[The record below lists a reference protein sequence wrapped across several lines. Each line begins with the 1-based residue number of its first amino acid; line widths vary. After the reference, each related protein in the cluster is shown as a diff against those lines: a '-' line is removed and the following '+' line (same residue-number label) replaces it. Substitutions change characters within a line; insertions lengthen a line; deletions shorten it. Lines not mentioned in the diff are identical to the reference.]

1 MIGWQFLVRPWR
13 ISALA
18 LLGGVR
24 LGSAQIFDEA
34 TLKERTAGVH
44 NPDAEATVVVYN
56 ENDRDS
62 RELAITYAGRRGIP
76 RDHVLA
82 LQCPVA
88 EEITR
93 AEYDRD
99 IAEPLRKAFLN
110 KGWWTLSI
118 GSTTESQEVEK
129 TSIHFVALIRGIPLK
144 IKPQFESYPGDR
156 PSGPPPISTHNEAA
170 VDSELSV
177 LGAGTHQIS
186 GAIDNPYFRG
196 FSPIASAAIP
206 SMLLVC
212 RLDAATV
219 ETVQR
224 MINDSVITEQEGLR
238 GFAYIDAR
246 NTSVEGLKL
255 GDGWLYNAAV
265 IARKRGQ
272 PTILDNGEGLFPVM
286 YPMRYAA
293 IYLGWYSQDVAG
305 PFQRPDFR
313 FQRGAVAV
321 HLHSFS
327 GLTLRDPK
335 RFWCAPLLEAGAAA
349 TLGNVYEPYLG
360 LTPALDTF
368 YDRLRAGFTFAES
381 AYMSQRQLSW
391 MTTFVGDPLYRPF
404 KRDNDLSARKP
415 NDEWAAYSEGAR
427 IWFADGPAAGQA
439 ALEASAK
446 KFKSGII
453 LEGLG
458 LLQIAG
464 GDSNAAVGTFA
475 QAARLYSNP
484 EDATRASIHA
494 VLQLKGLNRTPEA
507 LALARKQIAA
517 FPKTPAV
524 ELLKAIETDMKNPAP
539 KTADSAK

>member
-1 MIGWQFLVRPWR
+1 MC
-13 ISALA
+13 A
-18 LLGGVR
+18 R
-24 LGSAQIFDEA
+24 LGCAQIFDEA
-34 TLKERTAGVH
+34 LKERTASPRNV
-44 NPDAEATVVVYN
+44 DAEATVVVYN

-62 RELAITYAGRRGIP
+62 RELAIIYVGKRSIP
-76 RDHVLA
+76 RDHLVG
-82 LQCPVA
+82 LQCPAA

-93 AEYDRD
+93 ADYDRD
-99 IAEPLRKAFLN
+99 IAEPLRNAFLK
-110 KGWWTLSI
+110 KGWWTLDIS
-118 GSTTESQEVEK
+118 GPQQQVEK
-129 TSIHFVALIRGIPLK
+129 TSIHFVALMRGIPLK
-144 IKPQFESYPGDR
+144 IKPQFEPYPGDR
-156 PSGPPPISTHNEAA
+156 PYGGPPISTHNEAS
-170 VDSELSV
+170 VDSELAV
-177 LGAGTHQIS
+177 LGACTHQIS
-186 GAIDNPYFRG
+186 GALENLYYRG
-196 FSPIASAAIP
+196 FSPIAEAAIP
-206 SMLLVC
+206 WMLLVC
-212 RLDAATV
+212 RLDAPTAD
-219 ETVQR
+219 TVQR
-224 MINDSVITEQEGLR
+224 MINDSVATEQDGLR

-265 IARKRGQ
+265 IARKKGL

-286 YPMRYAA
+286 YPMRHAA

-349 TLGNVYEPYLG
+349 TLGNVYEPFLG

-381 AYMSQRQLSW
+381 AYMSQHYLSW

-404 KRDNDLSARKP
+404 KRDNDLAARKP
-415 NDEWAAYSEGAR
+415 NDEWAAYAEGAR
-427 IWFADGPAAGQA
+427 IWFAESPAAGQA
-439 ALEASAK
+439 ALEASAR

-464 GDSNAAVGTFA
+464 GDSNGSIATFA
-475 QAARLYSNP
+475 QAAKLYTNP
-484 EDATRASIHA
+484 EDAARATIHA

-517 FPKTPAV
+517 FPKTPAAELMKALEV
-524 ELLKAIETDMKNPAP
+524 EMKSPAP
-539 KTADSAK
+539 KTADTAK